1 MSQMNWHPFRLAVV
15 IAKDFYPVYQY
26 FILPI
31 VIFASLTSLLFL
43 IIRCKGER
51 NLHIGDI
58 FMIIVTVM
66 DLVLSVFSVPTLI
79 KLFFIDDGN
88 EYLDHVSCLMLHS
101 FLATHDYVLT
111 FKSLSLSI
119 MAFHR
124 FILVSFP
131 MIAKKILRKRVW
143 MPFLALIFTVVI
155 SVLTVNV
162 LDLKMDLISVNS
174 YIEGNKVVQGCVPK
188 IWIQMPISKKWL
200 IIVARPVMT
209 LFLYVSMCVM
219 DVCLIVK
226 MLLMIRWR
234 KQNSSSLIDTT
245 RNIRFLRS
253 VFIMTSVYTMLNLP
267 LAVISIYLL
276 VPEVEEDTFEDFES
290 YYYVSSIGH
299 VLQHSIN
306 FLYPTIILL
315 YNLSIKSFRE
325 SAKKILC
332 VKCGE
337 CGECGE

>member
-1 MSQMNWHPFRLAVV
+1 
-15 IAKDFYPVYQY
+15 
-26 FILPI
+26 
-31 VIFASLTSLLFL
+31 
-43 IIRCKGER
+43 
-51 NLHIGDI
+51 
-58 FMIIVTVM
+58 
-66 DLVLSVFSVPTLI
+66 
-79 KLFFIDDGN
+79 
-88 EYLDHVSCLMLHS
+88 
-101 FLATHDYVLT
+101 
-111 FKSLSLSI
+111 

-131 MIAKKILRKRVW
+131 LIAKKMLRKRVW
-143 MPFLALIFTVVI
+143 MPLLALIFTVVI

-162 LDLKMDLISVNS
+162 LYLKMDLISVNS
-174 YIEGNKVVQGCVPK
+174 YIDGNKVVQGCVPK
-188 IWIQMPISKKWL
+188 IWIQLPISKKWL
-200 IIVARPVMT
+200 TIVARPVMT

-234 KQNSSSLIDTT
+234 KQNSSSSIDTT

-253 VFIMTSVYTMLNLP
+253 VFIMTCVYTMLNLP

-276 VPEVEEDTFEDFES
+276 VPEVEEGTFEDFES
-290 YYYVSSIGH
+290 YFYVSSIGY

-306 FLYPTIILL
+306 FLYPTVIPL

-337 CGECGE
+337 